1 MLRVLRGAVDRDQA
15 GDLRV
20 ARVPEGVHRGVLPRS
35 QVRPEGSVTDLE
47 RLILARADEQVRAT
61 DIREVRKGYRHA
73 HKQRCRACETG
84 LAALWSKSRLCARCR
99 SKG

>member
-1 MLRVLRGAVDRDQA
+1 VNALD
-15 GDLRV
+15 
-20 ARVPEGVHRGVLPRS
+20 
-35 QVRPEGSVTDLE
+35 
-47 RLILARADEQVRAT
+47 RLIIIRANEQVSAT

-99 SKG
+99 SKGP